1 MHVLQRQA
9 LCALLA
15 LIWAGTAAAQA
26 SEEEELALAY
36 GDKSSVSIATG
47 SQQAIA
53 RAPAVATVITAHDIK
68 AMGATDLDQVLE
80 SVPGLHVSVSSL
92 AANPIYSF
100 RGIHTG
106 YNPQVLM
113 LVNGIPITS
122 VFLGNRSLAW
132 GGMPLENVARI
143 EVIRGPGST
152 LYGADA
158 VSGVINVITKT
169 AADIQGT
176 EFGVRAGSF
185 NSRDAWIQHGGEL
198 GPLEAALY
206 LRVGHTDGQKGEIRQ
221 DFQSSLDKLF
231 HTSASLAPQPINAVR
246 NALDARADLSFEQ

>member
-1 MHVLQRQA
+1 M
-9 LCALLA
+9 
-15 LIWAGTAAAQA
+15 
-26 SEEEELALAY
+26 
-36 GDKSSVSIATG
+36 
-47 SQQAIA
+47 
-53 RAPAVATVITAHDIK
+53 
-68 AMGATDLDQVLE
+68 LE

-100 RGIHTG
+100 RGIQTG

-113 LVNGIPITS
+113 LVNGIPITN

-143 EVIRGPGST
+143 EVIRGPGSA

-169 AADIQGT
+169 AADIKGT
-176 EFGVRAGSF
+176 EFGARAGSF

-206 LRVGHTDGQKGEIRQ
+206 LRVGHTDGQNRVIQQ
-221 DFQSSLDKLF
+221 DLQSSLDKLF
-231 HTSASLAPQPINAVR
+231 GTNASLAPGAINAVR
-246 NALDARADLSFEQ
+246 NALDARADLSFEQWRFSRRLSAARSRHRHRAGRESGPEWPRP